1 MRSIARTPT
10 VAIVGRPNVG
20 KSTLFNRLVGRRQS
34 IVHDQP
40 GVTRDRVFGE
50 TELDGGRSLHLLDT
64 GGLLRAEEDALGL
77 NSQVWMAIEESDLLL
92 FVVDAKVGLTVG
104 DEEVAGE
111 LRKANVPMLLV
122 INKIDVARASD
133 HALEFHVL
141 GVEPQVRLSAEHG
154 SGFQDLHDRM
164 GEMLPAVRPPVPVEG
179 ESRIAIVGRPNV
191 GKSSIL
197 NRLLGEERVL
207 VSPVAGTTRDPIDT
221 SVDVDG
227 RHYRLVDTAGIR
239 RRSRTSGTP
248 EALAIMMA
256 KRQLERADVALLV
269 VEAPAGVT
277 AGDLAIAGAAWDMGR
292 AVVVLIN
299 KWDLL
304 DPDSGLELERSWERL
319 EMLLSS
325 PQRVNVSAA
334 TNRGIG
340 KIFPAVDRT
349 LRGYRSEISTGD
361 LNRIVE
367 EALRRHHAPT
377 EQGRAWKV
385 YYATQVSSGPPTFL
399 LFANRVLPRSASYRR
414 YLENTLSRTLA
425 LEGVPIRLVI
435 KRRDRRSPP
444 KRR

>member
-277 AGDLAIAGAAWDMGR
+277 AGDLAIAGAAWDMG
-292 AVVVLIN
+292 
-299 KWDLL
+299 
-304 DPDSGLELERSWERL
+304 ERSW
-319 EMLLSS
+319 
-325 PQRVNVSAA
+325 
-334 TNRGIG
+334 
-340 KIFPAVDRT
+340 F
-349 LRGYRSEISTGD
+349 
-361 LNRIVE
+361 
-367 EALRRHHAPT
+367 
-377 EQGRAWKV
+377 
-385 YYATQVSSGPPTFL
+385 
-399 LFANRVLPRSASYRR
+399 
-414 YLENTLSRTLA
+414 
-425 LEGVPIRLVI
+425 
-435 KRRDRRSPP
+435 
-444 KRR
+444 